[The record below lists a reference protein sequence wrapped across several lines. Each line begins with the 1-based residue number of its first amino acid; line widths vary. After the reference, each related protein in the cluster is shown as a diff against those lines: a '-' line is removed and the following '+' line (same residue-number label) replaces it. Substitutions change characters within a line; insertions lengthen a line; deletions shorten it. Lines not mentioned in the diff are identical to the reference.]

1 MNSGNFTSQVEAS
14 FLFVF
19 VISLVL
25 LIGITVAMI
34 YFIIRYHHT
43 KNDQPKDI
51 HGHLGLEVAW
61 TVIPTILVIGM
72 FYYGLVGYEKMDAI
86 PEDAMKVEVTG
97 RMWEWKFTYANGVTT
112 DTLYVPVDQ
121 AVDLSLSSTD
131 VIHSFYIPGLKIKR
145 DVVPGLNNHMWFA
158 ADESKRY
165 DVFCAEYCGD
175 EHAYMYTQVV
185 ALPRESF
192 DQWYAGSGAAAPQ
205 VTSADTAQ

>member
-1 MNSGNFTSQVEAS
+1 MNVGNFTSQVETS

-43 KNDQPKDI
+43 KNDKPKDI
-51 HGHLGLEVAW
+51 HGHTGLEIAW
-61 TVIPTILVIGM
+61 TVIPTILVMGM
-72 FYYGLVGYEKMDAI
+72 FYYGLVGYEKMAEI
-86 PEDAMKVEVTG
+86 PEDAMEVKVDG

-121 AVDLSLSSTD
+121 AVNLSLNSAD

-145 DVVPGLNNHMWFA
+145 DVVPGINNHMWFA

-175 EHAYMYTQVV
+175 KHAYMYTQVV

-192 DQWYAGSGAAAPQ
+192 DQWYASSGTAAPQ